1 VIKKLAT
8 LTALLSIC
16 FYTTIAH
23 TTTDSA
29 DDIMRCVLDSICNYR
44 TNHQRT
50 LQRLNYLSDI
60 EKDVNDP
67 MLLGEL
73 YRQRGH
79 YEQDYGNTASAHIN
93 FQQAIQYYQRI
104 DNDTSAYWQSECLVA
119 IATEFYSLKDTL
131 GLNEVIKN
139 LTSLYS
145 KYPTYP
151 IAYQY
156 YHANYHLADA
166 KYRYTKDIEQQ
177 NLFFTYLYKAID
189 AARHLTKQEL
199 IAYQINPAWDYFNLA
214 SGFDVYKSPKEFDS
228 ITKYIDL
235 CEQYIPLSKIPS
247 DSSNL
252 VYHVASERIWLQY
265 YRHEY
270 DSVEYGFN
278 RLLDMLANDNH
289 ILYRDKILNQQQLYL
304 FIKEYN
310 HSIGHY
316 QKAYDYQALQY
327 EEERKIFDIEKMRAI
342 SNIEIQFDA
351 ERKEQEILRLKQ
363 RNDVIMRNYT
373 IAVISI
379 VTLLIII
386 ILTIIIRRILQKN
399 REQSLYEAALE
410 AELQKES
417 RNTTLRQTIKR
428 MTIDFPK
435 YADLLNEVDV
445 DKMQSILD
453 QATSPLTAL
462 DVQYVIV
469 FQGMNLKPAQAAEM
483 FNVEAAS
490 IYTVRYR
497 IRKKF
502 PPNVFE
508 NV

>member
-1 VIKKLAT
+1 MIKKIAT
-8 LTALLSIC
+8 LIALLSIC
-16 FYTTIAH
+16 SLTNIAH
-23 TTTDSA
+23 TTTLSA
-29 DDIMRCVLDSICNYR
+29 DDITRCVLDSISTYR
-44 TNHQRT
+44 PDHQIVK
-50 LQRLNYLSDI
+50 QRLDYLSSIEQDI
-60 EKDVNDP
+60 TDP

-73 YRQRGH
+73 YRRKGH

-93 FQQAIQYYQRI
+93 FQQAIQYYQLT

-131 GLNEVIKN
+131 GLNEVINN
-139 LTSLYS
+139 LNPIFSN
-145 KYPTYP
+145 YPTYP

-166 KYRYTKDIEQQ
+166 KYRYTKDSRHQQ
-177 NLFFTYLYKAID
+177 LVFQYLYKAID
-189 AARHLTKQEL
+189 ATRHLTNEQL
-199 IAYQINPAWDYFNLA
+199 IKCQINPAWEYFNLA
-214 SGFDVYKSPKEFDS
+214 SCYDIYKSPKQFDS
-228 ITKYIDL
+228 ITKYINL
-235 CEQYIPLSKIPS
+235 CEEFIPLSKIPS

-252 VYHVASERIWLQY
+252 VYHVANERVWLQY

-278 RLLDMLANDNH
+278 RLLDMLANDRH

-310 HSIGHY
+310 RSVGNY

-327 EEERKIFDIEKMRAI
+327 EEERKIFDVEKMKAI
-342 SNIEIQFDA
+342 SNIEIQLDA
-351 ERKEQEILRLKQ
+351 ERKEQEIIRLKQ
-363 RNDVIMRNYT
+363 RNDLIIRNYT
-373 IAVISI
+373 IAIISV

-386 ILTIIIRRILQKN
+386 ILAIVIRRILQKN
-399 REQSLYEAALE
+399 REQMLYEAALE

-417 RNTTLRQTIKR
+417 RNTTLRQTIKH
-428 MTIDFPK
+428 MALDFPK
-435 YADLLNEVDV
+435 YADLLNDVDV
-445 DKMQSILD
+445 DKLQTILD
-453 QATSPLTAL
+453 QAVSPLTAL

-469 FQGMNLKPAQAAEM
+469 FQGLKLKPAQAADM

-502 PPNVFE
+502 PPNVLE
-508 NV
+508 SL